1 MRKLTQGNEAVFR
14 GAVAAG
20 ASYYAGYPIS
30 PSTEILNV
38 ASGWAAEHPE
48 FRFLQAED
56 EIASANAII
65 GASLAGAKSFTA
77 TSGPGFSLMQE
88 AVGYAQKVG
97 VPCVFV
103 NVQRVGPATGMPT
116 MPGQG
121 DIMQV
126 RYGSTG
132 DYTPLAFYPN
142 GVEEAFRVTVQAFN
156 AAEESLSP
164 VVVLSDTFVA
174 HLNEV
179 VDLDEVAAGV
189 EVVPRSLV
197 PLGQARAGQA
207 ALLRRRGD
215 VRAGA
220 RTPAS
225 RPPPT
230 PMNTCAS
237 TTTPSIGTLEV
248 AQRYALYEHGWNV
261 DAKVLIICYGIVSR
275 VASPLAADYA
285 LFRPIRIHPMLTD
298 ELRAIADRYEQIVC
312 IEANDGQ
319 YADMV
324 ELALRREVKR
334 VPLLGGRISL
344 EAVRDGLDRVLGGGP
359 SEPPIPPAPTE
370 RGRALAAGDRLMPEA
385 PFAELDFKDQLKLDL
400 FPTIWCPGCGIG
412 TIMIELAMV
421 LDEMGMDETNTIIV
435 TGIGCTG
442 RMGSYLKYESV
453 YTLHGR
459 TLPVA
464 EAIKAVRPEM
474 HVVVVAGDGDT
485 ASIGG
490 NHLIHAIRRNAPLT
504 VLCNNNEIYG
514 LTGGQTGPTTPTG
527 TKTLSSPA
535 GNPNTPI
542 NLQGLVRSSP
552 HALYAKTT
560 VYHQLHMRNV
570 IREAIEHDGFS
581 FVDITSQ
588 CIENNGRR
596 IGFASANDMLNFY
609 RKTYKR
615 AAKDAEH
622 LNPFEIG
629 ILYAADR

>member
-14 GAVAAG
+14 GALAAG

-97 VPCVFV
+97 IPCVFV
-103 NVQRVGPATGMPT
+103 DVQRVGPATGMPT

-174 HLNEV
+174 HLNE
-179 VDLDEVAAGV
+179 LAEVK
-189 EVVPRSLV
+189 VVPRTLV
-197 PLGQARAGQA
+197 PLGKHEVGKPRFFAGVVMYEQGPNAGEPATADADEYLRQYYA
-207 ALLRRRGD
+207 AKHRH
-215 VRAGA
+215 V
-220 RTPAS
+220 
-225 RPPPT
+225 
-230 PMNTCAS
+230 
-237 TTTPSIGTLEV
+237 EV
-248 AQRYALYEHGWNV
+248 ARHYALYEHGWNR
-261 DAKVLIICYGIVSR
+261 DAKVLIVCYGIVSR

-285 LFRPIRIHPMLTD
+285 LFRPIRIHPLLAD
-298 ELRAIADRYEQIVC
+298 ELNAIADRYEQVVC

-359 SEPPIPPAPTE
+359 SEPPLPPAPSEAVE
-370 RGRALAAGDRLMPEA
+370 RSPL
-385 PFAELDFKDQLKLDL
+385 
-400 FPTIWCPGCGIG
+400 GIG
-412 TIMIELAMV
+412 
-421 LDEMGMDETNTIIV
+421 
-435 TGIGCTG
+435 
-442 RMGSYLKYESV
+442 
-453 YTLHGR
+453 
-459 TLPVA
+459 
-464 EAIKAVRPEM
+464 
-474 HVVVVAGDGDT
+474 
-485 ASIGG
+485 
-490 NHLIHAIRRNAPLT
+490 
-504 VLCNNNEIYG
+504 
-514 LTGGQTGPTTPTG
+514 
-527 TKTLSSPA
+527 
-535 GNPNTPI
+535 
-542 NLQGLVRSSP
+542 
-552 HALYAKTT
+552 
-560 VYHQLHMRNV
+560 
-570 IREAIEHDGFS
+570 
-581 FVDITSQ
+581 
-588 CIENNGRR
+588 
-596 IGFASANDMLNFY
+596 
-609 RKTYKR
+609 
-615 AAKDAEH
+615 
-622 LNPFEIG
+622 
-629 ILYAADR
+629 